1 MAWSMVDELS
11 ELVNGKMIVKVIQD
25 YGEGKLSIELDDGT
39 EIRMVSGNREITIE
53 YTVTI
58 SKKWVV

>member
-1 MAWSMVDELS
+1 MIEELS
-11 ELVNGKMIVKVIQD
+11 DLVNGKRIAKIIQN
-25 YGEGKLSIELDDGT
+25 YGEGKLLIELDDGT
-39 EIRMVSGNREITIE
+39 QIKMESGDKEITIE